1 VNVWAT
7 RLAALATSA
16 AAFFVLLLYVP
27 SLEAPFLAPKFA
39 AVGAAAA
46 AALAAFGLRRAEA
59 RRRLWATPL
68 AAGAFLVLATS
79 TISWAVAAGEPLGAP
94 YAIAAL
100 WRWAGLFSLAA
111 GASVLDGAPAT
122 RQRVLE
128 TVTVAAA
135 VVSAIGL
142 LQHADRL
149 PLSIPVISTPGSTFG
164 NRNLAAEVIA
174 LALPLGVAAAVG
186 AERSDTRIAVVASLF
201 LELVYL
207 AVTRARGAWAGAA
220 CGLAVVLWLARIRWS
235 RRSAVIALGAA
246 GVAAVAAVVP
256 GHFNPRDAGDAK
268 RYSGLVEVLEGGLDA
283 RSTALKTRLGLWR
296 RTARMIGEH
305 PWLGVGPGN
314 WPRLFPRFAEPDA
327 SADGVLSTTLAPRQ
341 AHDDYLERAAETG
354 IPGLLALGVLWAGV
368 LLATRARL
376 KSRPEEAS
384 VTAAAAGSWTA
395 LSVLC
400 VASFPFEMPGTL
412 ALSGIALGLLATDTV
427 REERPKGSPAIGYVE
442 LAAGLAL
449 LACVLVESELSL
461 RGSYWLGV
469 AARAARRDLGPEGAN
484 EALQSLPKTIELTP
498 GNFRAQLLT
507 AQMYMRLGRSEEA
520 TRAGSAA
527 LALEPSSPN
536 AYVALAV
543 AALDGGDPR
552 AAKRYATAALD
563 VLHDEPSALH
573 ARALA
578 SERLHEQTAAA
589 EDLAR
594 LAALAHTGNAETAHE
609 AQSLLAIP

>member
-16 AAFFVLLLYVP
+16 AAFFVLLVYVP

-39 AVGAAAA
+39 ALGVAAA
-46 AALAAFGLRRAEA
+46 AALAAFGLRRAA
-59 RRRLWATPL
+59 QGRRLWTRTL
-68 AAGAFLVLATS
+68 ALGAFLVLAT
-79 TISWAVAAGEPLGAP
+79 TAVAWAGAAGQPLGAP
-94 YAIAAL
+94 YAIAAM
-100 WRWAGLFSLAA
+100 WRWGALFALAA
-111 GASVLDGAPAT
+111 GASVLDDAPAH

-128 TVTVAAA
+128 TVTIAAA

-142 LQHADRL
+142 LQHLDRL

-174 LALPLGVAAAVG
+174 LALPLGIAAAVG
-186 AERSDTRIAVVASLF
+186 AARSDTRVAVFASIF

-207 AVTRARGAWAGAA
+207 AVTRARGAWAGAV
-220 CGLAVVLWLARIRWS
+220 CGLGVALWLSRLRWS
-235 RRSAVIALGAA
+235 RRSAVLALGAV
-246 GVAAVAAVVP
+246 GVAAIAAVVP

-314 WPRLFPRFAEPDA
+314 WPRFFPHFAEPDA

-354 IPGLLALGVLWAGV
+354 VPGLLALGVLGAGV
-368 LLATRARL
+368 LLAVRARS
-376 KSRPEEAS
+376 KRRPEDAV
-384 VTAAAAGSWTA
+384 VTAAAAGSWMA

-412 ALSGIALGLLATDTV
+412 AIAGIALGLLATDPVQDPQPGRTAAV
-427 REERPKGSPAIGYVE
+427 GYLQ
-442 LAAGLAL
+442 LAAGLTL
-449 LACVLVESELSL
+449 LACVAVRSELSM

-469 AARAARRDLGPEGAN
+469 AARAAWRDRGPLGASA
-484 EALQSLPKTIELTP
+484 ALQVLPKSIDLAPED
-498 GNFRAQLLT
+498 FRTRLFT
-507 AQMYMRLGRSEEA
+507 ARMNTRLGRSEEA
-520 TRAGSAA
+520 ARAATAA
-527 LALEPSSPN
+527 LALEPYSPN
-536 AYVALAV
+536 ANAALAV
-543 AALDGGDPR
+543 AALDSGDPE
-552 AAKRYATAALD
+552 AAKRYATAALN
-563 VLHDEPSALH
+563 VLHDEPAALH
-573 ARALA
+573 TRALA
-578 SERLHEQTAAA
+578 SERLHDDTAAA
-589 EDLAR
+589 ADRSR
-594 LAALAHTGNAETAHE
+594 LAGLAYARNAETARE
-609 AQSLLAIP
+609 AQSLLAAP